1 MEESEM
7 KKRERPLA
15 AEEVTRMLDLTPR
28 PRRGFDR
35 TASGLPVAL
44 GLCCAALLFT
54 GTLAGCGRGGSET
67 AQGPVKQASG
77 PPGPPAAAAPGSQE
91 LSEEAKQIT
100 FFTRRAGDRG
110 NYVALRKYL
119 NDDYRFTGPDH
130 KTAEHLNGDQAIAK
144 WQEHPELLAT
154 LVTIV
159 DKGCLPDGTEH
170 VVCPP
175 ESLND
180 AAYKG
185 YVAGYTHQKAAGDWK
200 MTSFDNR
207 GQ

>member
-1 MEESEM
+1 
-7 KKRERPLA
+7 
-15 AEEVTRMLDLTPR
+15 MLDLAP
-28 PRRGFDR
+28 PLERGYRATFR
-35 TASGLPVAL
+35 GLPVAL
-44 GLCCAALLFT
+44 GFAALFAALM
-54 GTLAGCGRGGSET
+54 LAGCGRGGNET

-100 FFTRRAGDRG
+100 FVTRRAGDRG
-110 NYVALRKYL
+110 NYVALGKYL
-119 NDDYRFTGPDH
+119 ADDYRFTGPDQ
-130 KTAEHLNGDQAIAK
+130 KAAEHLNGDQAITR
-144 WQEHPELLAT
+144 WQEHPELLAI

-175 ESLND
+175 EALTD
-180 AAYKG
+180 AGYKG
-185 YVAGYTHQKAAGDWK
+185 YVAGYTHQKSGEWK